1 MLALPCMLGPKFC
14 YRLNIPV
21 AVTVWVY
28 LTEVRMILLIGQ
40 SEKKILIVFKIVWR
54 VALRL
59 HDYCCFVDCIKCSD
73 FLWFFSCIEVD
84 HEEWWNQRK
93 FYYQRRRDIIVDWLR
108 DRAELLK
115 SRQKRVLW
123 SLRVKAAGRFKAGK
137 QTETKRILWCTVFK
151 GLWFIA
157 SDVMICLTKEK

>member
-21 AVTVWVY
+21 AVTVLVY

-108 DRAELLK
+108 DRAELLNRVK
-115 SRQKRVLW
+115 NVFYEACVSRQLED
-123 SLRVKAAGRFKAGK
+123 SK
-137 QTETKRILWCTVFK
+137 QENRQKQKEFCDALYSKVYDLLLVTS
-151 GLWFIA
+151 WF
-157 SDVMICLTKEK
+157 V